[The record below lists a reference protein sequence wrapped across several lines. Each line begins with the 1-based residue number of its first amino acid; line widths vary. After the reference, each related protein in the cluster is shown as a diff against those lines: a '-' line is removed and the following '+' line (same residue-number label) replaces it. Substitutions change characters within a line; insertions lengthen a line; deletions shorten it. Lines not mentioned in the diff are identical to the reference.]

1 MASSTLTLYKD
12 TTTTEAFS
20 IGSTIGKVTTYDG
33 ASSTPTFPV
42 ALDITQD
49 RKPVGNMSNDRFIYT
64 LRRSNA
70 ATAKANIATSSGEL
84 KVSVA
89 KDPVSGATLEAEAVA
104 AVAELIS
111 YVTGAAPTSTCM
123 ANIAKLVAGQLL

>member
-1 MASSTLTLYKD
+1 MATTNLTLYKD
-12 TTTTEAFS
+12 NTTSEAFTL
-20 IGSTIGKVTTYDG
+20 GSTQGRLTTYDG

-49 RKPVGNMSNDRFIYT
+49 RKQVGNMSNDRFIYT
-64 LRRSNA
+64 LRRSSA
-70 ATAKANIATSSGEL
+70 AQAKANIATSSGEL
-84 KVSVA
+84 KISVA
-89 KDPVSGATLEAEAVA
+89 KDPLSGSTLEAEAVA

-123 ANIAKLVAGQLL
+123 ANIAKLVVGQLL